1 LRGANDHPCKKAVRM
16 TGAADATAAQM
27 FTVPS
32 GQAVTLQDIFWE
44 EDDSLVLRVRF
55 LTPQIAR
62 DGGTVDYDTAAKDML
77 HLCDAVVRPQVDAND
92 DKPDQIMISFSDIE
106 VPFGQADPQ
115 ATQFFEAYRI
125 ENGACIWEV
134 Y

>member
-1 LRGANDHPCKKAVRM
+1 MTCGVEGTATTDKA
-16 TGAADATAAQM
+16 AA

-32 GQAVTLQDIFWE
+32 GQTVTLQEIFWE
-44 EDDSLVLRVRF
+44 EGEGLVLRARF

-62 DGGTVDYDTAAKDML
+62 SGGTVDYNAAAKDML
-77 HLCDAVVRPQVDAND
+77 HLCDSFLRPQVEAGT
-92 DKPDQIMISFSDIE
+92 DKPDQIIISFSDLD
-106 VPFGQADPQ
+106 VPFGEADPD

>member
-1 LRGANDHPCKKAVRM
+1 M
-16 TGAADATAAQM
+16 TGAKEPTTVAESGAQM
-27 FTVPS
+27 FAVPS
-32 GQAVTLQDIFWE
+32 GQPVTLQDIFWE
-44 EDDSLVLRVRF
+44 EGDGLVLRVRF

-77 HLCDAVVRPQVDAND
+77 HLCDAVVRPQVEAGA
-92 DKPDQIMISFSDIE
+92 DKPEQIIISFSDID
-106 VPFGQADPQ
+106 VPFGEADPA

>member
-1 LRGANDHPCKKAVRM
+1 MSGAVEPSD
-16 TGAADATAAQM
+16 TQM

-32 GQAVTLQDIFWE
+32 GQPVTLQDIFWE
-44 EDDSLVLRVRF
+44 EGDSLVLRVRF

-62 DGGTVDYDTAAKDML
+62 EGGTVNYDTAAKDML
-77 HLCDAVVRPQVDAND
+77 HLCDAVVRPQVEASDE
-92 DKPDQIMISFSDIE
+92 KPDQIMISFSDID